1 MLPLFHDFAG
11 ETVLVFGGGRV
22 GCRKARF
29 FAQEA
34 TVIVVSAEFTRELC
48 AESVSQIKARV
59 SPDDLS
65 DWFDRA
71 APALVVA
78 ATDDGA
84 LNEAIETTAI
94 KRGILV
100 NRADKHGNREIGSVV
115 VPATVRDG
123 DVIAAVGTGGRSPA
137 LSKYLRQ
144 QIEPIFGGADEMA
157 ELTAEIR
164 ETLQE
169 RDVPAKNRR
178 EAVRAVINSEAVW
191 EAIENR
197 NNRES
202 GGDSV
207 GIAARNEAT
216 RVVSDVLNP
225 D

>member
-34 TVIVVSAEFTRELC
+34 TVIVVGAEFAGELR
-48 AESVSQIKARV
+48 AESVSQIKTRV
-59 SPDDLS
+59 SKEDLA
-65 DWFDRA
+65 DWFDRT

-84 LNEAIETTAI
+84 LNKAIEIEAG
-94 KRGILV
+94 KRDIFV
-100 NRADKHGNREIGSVV
+100 NRADRHGNREIGSVV

-137 LSKYLRQ
+137 LSKHLRQ
-144 QIEPIFGGADEMA
+144 RIEPLLSGADQMA
-157 ELTAEIR
+157 ELTAAIR
-164 ETLQE
+164 QELKE

-178 EAVRAVINSEAVW
+178 EAVRAVIDSEAVW
-191 EAIENR
+191 KAIECER
-197 NNRES
+197 RRS
-202 GGDSV
+202 DSDETS
-207 GIAARNEAT
+207 ALNEAK
-216 RVVSDVLNP
+216 RVVSDVLNR